1 MSGEEKQ
8 NGPNIWHKMILA
20 SRLDANLYEDVEADT
35 RANGQAITVVVLA
48 STATGIGT
56 GISGLVANGAIWLLW
71 GLMIGIV
78 TSIVGW
84 LVWAFITYWIG
95 KTIFKGPQTEVTYG
109 QMLRTLGFA
118 NSPGVFRILS
128 FVPFIGGLIAFA
140 ASIWVLIAGIIAIR
154 QALDFSTW
162 RAIGTAAVGWI
173 VYVLLIFLISGLFIG
188 TGAFMQTPI

>member
-8 NGPNIWHKMILA
+8 NSPNIWHKMILA
-20 SRLDANLYEDVEADT
+20 SRLDVNLYEDVEADT
-35 RANGQAITVVVLA
+35 RANGQALTVVVLA
-48 STATGIGT
+48 SIATGIGT
-56 GISGLVANGAIWLLW
+56 GISGLVVNGAIWLLW
-71 GLMIGIV
+71 GLLIGIV

-84 LVWAFITYWIG
+84 LVWALITYWIG

-118 NSPGVFRILS
+118 NSPGVFRIFS

-140 ASIWVLIAGIIAIR
+140 ATIWVLIAGIIAIR

-173 VYVLLIFLISGLFIG
+173 VYVLLIFLISSLFVG
-188 TGAFMQTPI
+188 TGTFMQTPI

>member
-118 NSPGVFRILS
+118 NSPGVFRIFS

-140 ASIWVLIAGIIAIR
+140 ATIWVLIAGIIAIR

>member
-8 NGPNIWHKMILA
+8 NSPNILHKMILA
-20 SRLDANLYEDVEADT
+20 SRLDVNLYEDVEADT
-35 RANGQAITVVVLA
+35 RANGQALTVVVLA
-48 STATGIGT
+48 SIATGIGT
-56 GISGLVANGAIWLLW
+56 GISGLVVNGAIWLLW
-71 GLMIGIV
+71 GLLIGIV

-84 LVWAFITYWIG
+84 LVWALITYWIG

-118 NSPGVFRILS
+118 NSPGVFRIFS

-140 ASIWVLIAGIIAIR
+140 ATIWVLIAGIIAIR

-173 VYVLLIFLISGLFIG
+173 VYVLLIFLISSLFVG
-188 TGAFMQTPI
+188 TGTFMQTPI

>member
-1 MSGEEKQ
+1 MSDEEKQ
-8 NGPNIWHKMILA
+8 NSPNIWHKMILA
-20 SRLDANLYEDVEADT
+20 SRLDVNLYEDVEADT
-35 RANGQAITVVVLA
+35 RANGQALTVVVLA
-48 STATGIGT
+48 SIATGIGT
-56 GISGLVANGAIWLLW
+56 GISGLVVNGAIWLLW
-71 GLMIGIV
+71 GLLIGIV

-84 LVWAFITYWIG
+84 LVWALITYWIG

-118 NSPGVFRILS
+118 NSPGVFRIFS

-140 ASIWVLIAGIIAIR
+140 ATIWVLIAGIIAIR

-173 VYVLLIFLISGLFIG
+173 VYVLLIFLISSLFVG
-188 TGAFMQTPI
+188 TGTFMQTPI

>member
-35 RANGQAITVVVLA
+35 RANGQALTVVVLA